1 MNQMLHKRIDT
12 LTLKQRCSKMQLNK
26 QYTEASSSM
35 REALHCHVGYG
46 VFDATRM
53 FLLPQ

>member
-46 VFDATRM
+46 VFDAIRM